1 MRTVLIFRSLEPA
14 LRVLRRSET
23 AAPVYALESTMTIT
37 LEMQT
42 EVFLGFSGRGFH
54 GLPVMSIRRADAAVT
69 VRRMVSILLIPLYDQ
84 APHPTPFGHD

>member
-1 MRTVLIFRSLEPA
+1 MAGDSLND
-14 LRVLRRSET
+14 LYTTDSRSET

-69 VRRMVSILLIPLYDQ
+69 VRRMVSILLIPLYY
-84 APHPTPFGHD
+84 HCTVSVCFRIL